1 MKTLIMA
8 ILVSQLTACGILG
21 AIYDNADTCQ
31 RTELIK
37 TGQYPSWCGGSGKT
51 STTVL
56 TTRDYRTGNYQ
67 STTTIRTR

>member
-21 AIYDNADTCQ
+21 AIYDNSNDCLK
-31 RTELIK
+31 TELIK
-37 TGQYPSWCGGSGKT
+37 TGQYPRYCGAGSG
-51 STTVL
+51 TTL